1 MASLANRSIA
11 ESVGTALL
19 VYFGA
24 GAAVFYDRIT
34 AE

>member
-11 ESVGTALL
+11 EAVGTALL

-24 GAAVFYDRIT
+24 GQRQSP
-34 AE
+34 